1 MSSISAFIKGMDLA
15 EIDGLIDSIE
25 FGGPAALPFAL
36 SVYNLDRVLDA
47 LKKRKAELTQS
58 FGDGSGSITRFLSPV
73 GGGVVPRTVGQRG
86 GAVEVE
92 PTQAEEETKEPDP
105 RVRETIIDI
114 EPPSSIGRPGL
125 RQRTPAV
132 GPEEPPL
139 QDVDL
144 EDPQPRPEPEPE
156 EPRLPRIIRRGGEI
170 AKEEIR
176 RRLKSRGARIGAG
189 LAGSAGVTIWGI
201 VKGMYPNATIKMR
214 PDGNIEV
221 EEPDGT
227 KKIIDPKDVPI
238 PPESETQGQ
247 APAGGGFGTSQ
258 FNLKGKYKNPRRGR
272 HNYILFEAYSDKA
285 SKSTGAGAPNVK
297 KPSLEI

>member
-1 MSSISAFIKGMDLA
+1 MKGMDLA

-92 PTQAEEETKEPDP
+92 PPEEEETKEPDP

-114 EPPSSIGRPGL
+114 QPPSSIGRPGL
-125 RQRTPAV
+125 RKRAPV
-132 GPEEPPL
+132 VDPEEPPL

-144 EDPQPRPEPEPE
+144 EDPQPRPEPE
-156 EPRLPRIIRRGGEI
+156 EPRLPRIIRRRGERT
-170 AKEEIR
+170 KEEIR
-176 RRLKSRGARIGAG
+176 RRIKSRATRIGAG

-201 VKGMYPNATIKMR
+201 VKGMYPNATVKML

-238 PPESETQGQ
+238 PPESGTQGETAGQ
-247 APAGGGFGTSQ
+247 APFGGGFGTSQ
-258 FNLKGKYKNPRRGR
+258 FNIQGKYKNPRKGR